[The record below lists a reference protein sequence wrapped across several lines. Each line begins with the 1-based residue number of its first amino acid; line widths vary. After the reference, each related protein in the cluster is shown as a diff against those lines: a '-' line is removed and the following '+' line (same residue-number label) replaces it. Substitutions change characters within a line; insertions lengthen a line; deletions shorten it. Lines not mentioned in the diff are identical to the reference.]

1 MMQSQSFHLTIP
13 RAQSCNFEAIHE
25 FSTQSITIL
34 QIPVPIAPSPSD
46 SDTILQ
52 IVEDSHHVG
61 ALQSAFI
68 QSCDRFC
75 KPSRIKKSI
84 NNCKICSQSWDAC
97 HNQFWITLRLQVR
110 KGLQVDWKDCL
121 EIGWIA
127 EQQRKTMTTWVN
139 SWTQHQST
147 ALPPNFLRGSWIAP
161 FFLQILLEK
170 MTNPCVKWTTILV
183 VPGQQL

>member
-1 MMQSQSFHLTIP
+1 MMQSQSFHLTVP

-97 HNQFWITLRLQVR
+97 HNQLSPLLYLLSLSSCPKTSCDLCGINCVAGAVLDGIILP
-110 KGLQVDWKDCL
+110 QVDLIFGAKYACF
-121 EIGWIA
+121 GPKF
-127 EQQRKTMTTWVN
+127 QV
-139 SWTQHQST
+139 
-147 ALPPNFLRGSWIAP
+147 
-161 FFLQILLEK
+161 
-170 MTNPCVKWTTILV
+170 
-183 VPGQQL
+183 

>member
-1 MMQSQSFHLTIP
+1 MMQSQSFHLTVP

-97 HNQFWITLRLQVR
+97 HNQFELQFSSV
-110 KGLQVDWKDCL
+110 
-121 EIGWIA
+121 EI
-127 EQQRKTMTTWVN
+127 VN
-139 SWTQHQST
+139 FS
-147 ALPPNFLRGSWIAP
+147 
-161 FFLQILLEK
+161 
-170 MTNPCVKWTTILV
+170 
-183 VPGQQL
+183 